1 MARKKKQMQKQ
12 RRTKQKKIYNS
23 TPITPENQI
32 NLKTMQQ
39 ELNGALALIQQHS
52 FKSNSSGSDIVGVK
66 DSLANNQSLLERCK
80 AVTQQ
85 DTSNK
90 KPTLRII
97 HHFACSGGTLIAK
110 CIAAQPNVFL
120 LSELHPTTRL
130 GLNTEKASY
139 TPRDIIT
146 QAMYG
151 RVPEVDSLAEK
162 IFTQNIIETEKHVRR
177 LGGYLV
183 IRAHSHADYC
193 TEKPAPEVDTITR
206 LLEPYFNLKHLVTV
220 RNPIDSFISLIEN
233 GWVELKTDSFDEYCG
248 QLLNFLKPFEKS
260 RIIKYEEFVADPEEN
275 LNKIAHDLD
284 ISSQEQCLLYLN
296 IFKVSGDS
304 GRSSGTIEVRQRKE
318 VSDFLAKEIK
328 HSKKFKIVRDK
339 LFYQGL

>member
-130 GLNTEKASY
+130 GLNTEKAAY
-139 TPRDIIT
+139 TPRDIVT
-146 QAMYG
+146 QAIYG
-151 RVPEVDSLAEK
+151 QIPEVDSLAEK
-162 IFTQNIIETEKHVRR
+162 IFIQNIIETEKHVRR

-193 TEKPAPEVDTITR
+193 TDKPIPEVDTVTR
-206 LLEPYFNLKHLVTV
+206 LLEPYFDLKHLATI
-220 RNPIDSFISLIEN
+220 RNPIDSFMSLREN
-233 GWVELKTDSFDEYCG
+233 GWESFSTECFDDYCG
-248 QLLNFLKPFEKS
+248 RLLGFLKPFKKDQ
-260 RIIKYEEFVADPEEN
+260 IVKYEDFIERPEKLLFECTKK
-275 LNKIAHDLD
+275 LDLPIFSD
-284 ISSQEQCLLYLN
+284 QLEYID

-304 GRSSGTIEVRQRKE
+304 GRSGTEIFKRPRKLIEEETYRQI
-318 VSDFLAKEIK
+318 VS
-328 HSKKFKIVRDK
+328 SKNFKNLGHI
-339 LFYQGL
+339 YQFN